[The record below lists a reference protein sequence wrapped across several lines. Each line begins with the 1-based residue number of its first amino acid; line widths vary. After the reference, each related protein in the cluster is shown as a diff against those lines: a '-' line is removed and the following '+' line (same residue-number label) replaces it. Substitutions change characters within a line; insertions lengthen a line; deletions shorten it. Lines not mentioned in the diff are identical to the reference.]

1 MARKSKIIIPYTDG
15 LEYFI
20 PEPERDEDIINF
32 DIKSKKDQFWKRPP
46 IPNFKLMT
54 NEEKDEYFIRELKRS
69 TQGAHFLNNGKVE
82 FLAPVHYWFLNHW
95 DLGGGRY
102 PDFYKWHQYLGW
114 FMHKCRMDED
124 CFGGLV
130 LTSKRAG
137 KALCIETDI
146 PTTKGWKKMKDIHVG
161 DIVFGLDGKETKVI
175 HETDIQYNRD
185 CYEITFFDGSKIV
198 ADAEHKWIVSNYRDR
213 ARVVA
218 KWNKKPLNTQVK
230 TTLELLET
238 QKNKFGNNNWTIKNT
253 APVYYKQKDLKIP
266 PYILGI
272 WLGDGST
279 YYTKLTNIDEEIIK
293 EWCDYAYSIGMNVV
307 KDSKYTYMITSGRK
321 SGRPKS
327 GSNIFLSNLQN
338 YDLIKNKHIPIDYL
352 TSSIEDRIDLLRG
365 MMDTDGCKTK
375 SKTKNRGYEYC
386 TKLESL
392 ADNFCELLSSL
403 GFKASKTKKYNKK
416 VEKYYYYVRFSG
428 SHINP
433 FKLKRKSDLVVSGD
447 KGGIKSA
454 YRYISSIVKV
464 DSVPVKCIQ
473 VDNETHSYL
482 CTKKYIVTH
491 NSEFIPCE
499 FQVDAMTQTKAEYI
513 IQAQNDIK
521 AKKLFRRSTAA
532 FYSLKRSLPY
542 LYSYYTTK
550 NEIMFKNVGEAKKT
564 STKKSSA
571 KDIEEDFAVSDHV
584 AIGAYPSKIDFVQG
598 EATRGYFLD
607 EFCSQELMDLQEL
620 HLKVLAQ
627 CSKGIGSKII
637 GKAWWVA
644 TPENAE
650 SKALSYSEQM
660 WRDSDIAKRDKNG
673 RTASGLYRM
682 LVPYYAST
690 PDFIDKYGYSDEDA
704 AKEFFK
710 NKCEGKSQ
718 SVINTL
724 RRQYIASEDDAFIPI
739 QSESL
744 EQDVVEIL
752 VEQDKILTNH
762 KLEIPYQ
769 YCFLYEENG
778 EIKKS
783 QKSVSINNTEEQ
795 DKWVEISEDPQPNVT
810 YIIGVDGT
818 NTDKMTSENGDKKSK
833 YAIVV
838 LKLFEHID
846 KINYTDVCNYSV
858 VPDKMENLTKMVYAI
873 TMHYNKFGRAS
884 VMAEGNVGVGAAIV
898 SYFDNKGMLKLIRK
912 QPKIFGTDTR
922 EVKNRYTVYA
932 DEHVNRETLR
942 LANLWCRRHGKNF
955 RSRRLVKAILKIGSG
970 NSDLGS
976 AFRVALLGCGNFDP
990 ETIKKKE
997 VPVARKRRQVLTYVN
1012 GTYMYTYV

>member
-54 NEEKDEYFIRELKRS
+54 NEEKDEYFLRELKRS

-137 KALCIETDI
+137 K
-146 PTTKGWKKMKDIHVG
+146 
-161 DIVFGLDGKETKVI
+161 
-175 HETDIQYNRD
+175 
-185 CYEITFFDGSKIV
+185 
-198 ADAEHKWIVSNYRDR
+198 
-213 ARVVA
+213 
-218 KWNKKPLNTQVK
+218 
-230 TTLELLET
+230 
-238 QKNKFGNNNWTIKNT
+238 
-253 APVYYKQKDLKIP
+253 
-266 PYILGI
+266 
-272 WLGDGST
+272 
-279 YYTKLTNIDEEIIK
+279 
-293 EWCDYAYSIGMNVV
+293 
-307 KDSKYTYMITSGRK
+307 
-321 SGRPKS
+321 
-327 GSNIFLSNLQN
+327 
-338 YDLIKNKHIPIDYL
+338 
-352 TSSIEDRIDLLRG
+352 
-365 MMDTDGCKTK
+365 
-375 SKTKNRGYEYC
+375 
-386 TKLESL
+386 
-392 ADNFCELLSSL
+392 
-403 GFKASKTKKYNKK
+403 
-416 VEKYYYYVRFSG
+416 
-428 SHINP
+428 
-433 FKLKRKSDLVVSGD
+433 
-447 KGGIKSA
+447 
-454 YRYISSIVKV
+454 
-464 DSVPVKCIQ
+464 
-473 VDNETHSYL
+473 
-482 CTKKYIVTH
+482 
-491 NSEFIPCE
+491 SEFIPCE

-690 PDFIDKYGYSDEDA
+690 PDFIDKYGYSDEEA

-783 QKSVSINNTEEQ
+783 QKSVSINNIEEQ

-997 VPVARKRRQVLTYVN
+997 VPIARKRRQVLTYVN

>member
-54 NEEKDEYFIRELKRS
+54 NEEKDEYFLRELKRS

-114 FMHKCRMDED
+114 FMHKCRMDEN

-137 KALCIETDI
+137 K
-146 PTTKGWKKMKDIHVG
+146 
-161 DIVFGLDGKETKVI
+161 
-175 HETDIQYNRD
+175 
-185 CYEITFFDGSKIV
+185 
-198 ADAEHKWIVSNYRDR
+198 
-213 ARVVA
+213 
-218 KWNKKPLNTQVK
+218 
-230 TTLELLET
+230 
-238 QKNKFGNNNWTIKNT
+238 
-253 APVYYKQKDLKIP
+253 
-266 PYILGI
+266 
-272 WLGDGST
+272 
-279 YYTKLTNIDEEIIK
+279 
-293 EWCDYAYSIGMNVV
+293 
-307 KDSKYTYMITSGRK
+307 
-321 SGRPKS
+321 
-327 GSNIFLSNLQN
+327 
-338 YDLIKNKHIPIDYL
+338 
-352 TSSIEDRIDLLRG
+352 
-365 MMDTDGCKTK
+365 
-375 SKTKNRGYEYC
+375 
-386 TKLESL
+386 
-392 ADNFCELLSSL
+392 
-403 GFKASKTKKYNKK
+403 
-416 VEKYYYYVRFSG
+416 
-428 SHINP
+428 
-433 FKLKRKSDLVVSGD
+433 
-447 KGGIKSA
+447 
-454 YRYISSIVKV
+454 
-464 DSVPVKCIQ
+464 
-473 VDNETHSYL
+473 
-482 CTKKYIVTH
+482 
-491 NSEFIPCE
+491 SEFIPCE

-810 YIIGVDGT
+810 YIVGVDGT

-942 LANLWCRRHGKNF
+942 LANLWGRRHGKNF

-997 VPVARKRRQVLTYVN
+997 VPIARKRRQVLTYVN

>member
-137 KALCIETDI
+137 K
-146 PTTKGWKKMKDIHVG
+146 
-161 DIVFGLDGKETKVI
+161 
-175 HETDIQYNRD
+175 
-185 CYEITFFDGSKIV
+185 
-198 ADAEHKWIVSNYRDR
+198 
-213 ARVVA
+213 
-218 KWNKKPLNTQVK
+218 
-230 TTLELLET
+230 
-238 QKNKFGNNNWTIKNT
+238 
-253 APVYYKQKDLKIP
+253 
-266 PYILGI
+266 
-272 WLGDGST
+272 
-279 YYTKLTNIDEEIIK
+279 
-293 EWCDYAYSIGMNVV
+293 
-307 KDSKYTYMITSGRK
+307 
-321 SGRPKS
+321 
-327 GSNIFLSNLQN
+327 
-338 YDLIKNKHIPIDYL
+338 
-352 TSSIEDRIDLLRG
+352 
-365 MMDTDGCKTK
+365 
-375 SKTKNRGYEYC
+375 
-386 TKLESL
+386 
-392 ADNFCELLSSL
+392 
-403 GFKASKTKKYNKK
+403 
-416 VEKYYYYVRFSG
+416 
-428 SHINP
+428 
-433 FKLKRKSDLVVSGD
+433 
-447 KGGIKSA
+447 
-454 YRYISSIVKV
+454 
-464 DSVPVKCIQ
+464 
-473 VDNETHSYL
+473 
-482 CTKKYIVTH
+482 
-491 NSEFIPCE
+491 SEFIPCE

-783 QKSVSINNTEEQ
+783 QKSVSINNIEEQ
-795 DKWVEISEDPQPNVT
+795 DRWVEISEDPQPNVT

>member
-54 NEEKDEYFIRELKRS
+54 NEEKDEYFLRELKRS

-137 KALCIETDI
+137 K
-146 PTTKGWKKMKDIHVG
+146 
-161 DIVFGLDGKETKVI
+161 
-175 HETDIQYNRD
+175 
-185 CYEITFFDGSKIV
+185 
-198 ADAEHKWIVSNYRDR
+198 
-213 ARVVA
+213 
-218 KWNKKPLNTQVK
+218 
-230 TTLELLET
+230 
-238 QKNKFGNNNWTIKNT
+238 
-253 APVYYKQKDLKIP
+253 
-266 PYILGI
+266 
-272 WLGDGST
+272 
-279 YYTKLTNIDEEIIK
+279 
-293 EWCDYAYSIGMNVV
+293 
-307 KDSKYTYMITSGRK
+307 
-321 SGRPKS
+321 
-327 GSNIFLSNLQN
+327 
-338 YDLIKNKHIPIDYL
+338 
-352 TSSIEDRIDLLRG
+352 
-365 MMDTDGCKTK
+365 
-375 SKTKNRGYEYC
+375 
-386 TKLESL
+386 
-392 ADNFCELLSSL
+392 
-403 GFKASKTKKYNKK
+403 
-416 VEKYYYYVRFSG
+416 
-428 SHINP
+428 
-433 FKLKRKSDLVVSGD
+433 
-447 KGGIKSA
+447 
-454 YRYISSIVKV
+454 
-464 DSVPVKCIQ
+464 
-473 VDNETHSYL
+473 
-482 CTKKYIVTH
+482 
-491 NSEFIPCE
+491 SEFIPCE

-795 DKWVEISEDPQPNVT
+795 DRWVEISEDPQPNVT

-997 VPVARKRRQVLTYVN
+997 VPVTRKRRQVLTYVN

>member
-20 PEPERDEDIINF
+20 PEPEREEDIINF

-54 NEEKDEYFIRELKRS
+54 NEEKDEYFLRELKRS

-137 KALCIETDI
+137 K
-146 PTTKGWKKMKDIHVG
+146 
-161 DIVFGLDGKETKVI
+161 
-175 HETDIQYNRD
+175 
-185 CYEITFFDGSKIV
+185 
-198 ADAEHKWIVSNYRDR
+198 
-213 ARVVA
+213 
-218 KWNKKPLNTQVK
+218 
-230 TTLELLET
+230 
-238 QKNKFGNNNWTIKNT
+238 
-253 APVYYKQKDLKIP
+253 
-266 PYILGI
+266 
-272 WLGDGST
+272 
-279 YYTKLTNIDEEIIK
+279 
-293 EWCDYAYSIGMNVV
+293 
-307 KDSKYTYMITSGRK
+307 
-321 SGRPKS
+321 
-327 GSNIFLSNLQN
+327 
-338 YDLIKNKHIPIDYL
+338 
-352 TSSIEDRIDLLRG
+352 
-365 MMDTDGCKTK
+365 
-375 SKTKNRGYEYC
+375 
-386 TKLESL
+386 
-392 ADNFCELLSSL
+392 
-403 GFKASKTKKYNKK
+403 
-416 VEKYYYYVRFSG
+416 
-428 SHINP
+428 
-433 FKLKRKSDLVVSGD
+433 
-447 KGGIKSA
+447 
-454 YRYISSIVKV
+454 
-464 DSVPVKCIQ
+464 
-473 VDNETHSYL
+473 
-482 CTKKYIVTH
+482 
-491 NSEFIPCE
+491 SEFIPCE

-690 PDFIDKYGYSDEDA
+690 PDFIDKYGYSDEEA

-783 QKSVSINNTEEQ
+783 QKSVSINNIEEQ
-795 DKWVEISEDPQPNVT
+795 DRWVEISEDPQPNVT

-997 VPVARKRRQVLTYVN
+997 VPVVRKRRQVLTYVN

>member
-1 MARKSKIIIPYTDG
+1 
-15 LEYFI
+15 
-20 PEPERDEDIINF
+20 
-32 DIKSKKDQFWKRPP
+32 
-46 IPNFKLMT
+46 
-54 NEEKDEYFIRELKRS
+54 
-69 TQGAHFLNNGKVE
+69 
-82 FLAPVHYWFLNHW
+82 
-95 DLGGGRY
+95 
-102 PDFYKWHQYLGW
+102 
-114 FMHKCRMDED
+114 
-124 CFGGLV
+124 
-130 LTSKRAG
+130 
-137 KALCIETDI
+137 
-146 PTTKGWKKMKDIHVG
+146 
-161 DIVFGLDGKETKVI
+161 
-175 HETDIQYNRD
+175 
-185 CYEITFFDGSKIV
+185 
-198 ADAEHKWIVSNYRDR
+198 
-213 ARVVA
+213 
-218 KWNKKPLNTQVK
+218 
-230 TTLELLET
+230 
-238 QKNKFGNNNWTIKNT
+238 
-253 APVYYKQKDLKIP
+253 
-266 PYILGI
+266 
-272 WLGDGST
+272 
-279 YYTKLTNIDEEIIK
+279 
-293 EWCDYAYSIGMNVV
+293 
-307 KDSKYTYMITSGRK
+307 
-321 SGRPKS
+321 
-327 GSNIFLSNLQN
+327 
-338 YDLIKNKHIPIDYL
+338 
-352 TSSIEDRIDLLRG
+352 
-365 MMDTDGCKTK
+365 
-375 SKTKNRGYEYC
+375 
-386 TKLESL
+386 
-392 ADNFCELLSSL
+392 
-403 GFKASKTKKYNKK
+403 
-416 VEKYYYYVRFSG
+416 
-428 SHINP
+428 
-433 FKLKRKSDLVVSGD
+433 
-447 KGGIKSA
+447 
-454 YRYISSIVKV
+454 
-464 DSVPVKCIQ
+464 
-473 VDNETHSYL
+473 
-482 CTKKYIVTH
+482 
-491 NSEFIPCE
+491 
-499 FQVDAMTQTKAEYI
+499 
-513 IQAQNDIK
+513 
-521 AKKLFRRSTAA
+521 
-532 FYSLKRSLPY
+532 
-542 LYSYYTTK
+542 
-550 NEIMFKNVGEAKKT
+550 MFKNVGEAKKT

-942 LANLWCRRHGKNF
+942 LANLWGRRHGKNF

-990 ETIKKKE
+990 ETVKKKE
-997 VPVARKRRQVLTYVN
+997 VPIARKRRQVLTYVN

>member
-54 NEEKDEYFIRELKRS
+54 NEEKDEYFLRELKRS

-137 KALCIETDI
+137 K
-146 PTTKGWKKMKDIHVG
+146 
-161 DIVFGLDGKETKVI
+161 
-175 HETDIQYNRD
+175 
-185 CYEITFFDGSKIV
+185 
-198 ADAEHKWIVSNYRDR
+198 
-213 ARVVA
+213 
-218 KWNKKPLNTQVK
+218 
-230 TTLELLET
+230 
-238 QKNKFGNNNWTIKNT
+238 
-253 APVYYKQKDLKIP
+253 
-266 PYILGI
+266 
-272 WLGDGST
+272 
-279 YYTKLTNIDEEIIK
+279 
-293 EWCDYAYSIGMNVV
+293 
-307 KDSKYTYMITSGRK
+307 
-321 SGRPKS
+321 
-327 GSNIFLSNLQN
+327 
-338 YDLIKNKHIPIDYL
+338 
-352 TSSIEDRIDLLRG
+352 
-365 MMDTDGCKTK
+365 
-375 SKTKNRGYEYC
+375 
-386 TKLESL
+386 
-392 ADNFCELLSSL
+392 
-403 GFKASKTKKYNKK
+403 
-416 VEKYYYYVRFSG
+416 
-428 SHINP
+428 
-433 FKLKRKSDLVVSGD
+433 
-447 KGGIKSA
+447 
-454 YRYISSIVKV
+454 
-464 DSVPVKCIQ
+464 
-473 VDNETHSYL
+473 
-482 CTKKYIVTH
+482 
-491 NSEFIPCE
+491 SEFIPCE

-997 VPVARKRRQVLTYVN
+997 VPIARKRRQVLTYVN

>member
-20 PEPERDEDIINF
+20 PEPEREDDIINF

-54 NEEKDEYFIRELKRS
+54 NEEKDEYFLRELKRS

-114 FMHKCRMDED
+114 FMHKCRIDED

-137 KALCIETDI
+137 K
-146 PTTKGWKKMKDIHVG
+146 
-161 DIVFGLDGKETKVI
+161 
-175 HETDIQYNRD
+175 
-185 CYEITFFDGSKIV
+185 
-198 ADAEHKWIVSNYRDR
+198 
-213 ARVVA
+213 
-218 KWNKKPLNTQVK
+218 
-230 TTLELLET
+230 
-238 QKNKFGNNNWTIKNT
+238 
-253 APVYYKQKDLKIP
+253 
-266 PYILGI
+266 
-272 WLGDGST
+272 
-279 YYTKLTNIDEEIIK
+279 
-293 EWCDYAYSIGMNVV
+293 
-307 KDSKYTYMITSGRK
+307 
-321 SGRPKS
+321 
-327 GSNIFLSNLQN
+327 
-338 YDLIKNKHIPIDYL
+338 
-352 TSSIEDRIDLLRG
+352 
-365 MMDTDGCKTK
+365 
-375 SKTKNRGYEYC
+375 
-386 TKLESL
+386 
-392 ADNFCELLSSL
+392 
-403 GFKASKTKKYNKK
+403 
-416 VEKYYYYVRFSG
+416 
-428 SHINP
+428 
-433 FKLKRKSDLVVSGD
+433 
-447 KGGIKSA
+447 
-454 YRYISSIVKV
+454 
-464 DSVPVKCIQ
+464 
-473 VDNETHSYL
+473 
-482 CTKKYIVTH
+482 
-491 NSEFIPCE
+491 SEFIPCE

-690 PDFIDKYGYSDEDA
+690 PDFIDKYGYSDEEA

-783 QKSVSINNTEEQ
+783 QKSVSINNIEEQ
-795 DKWVEISEDPQPNVT
+795 DRWVEISEDPQPNVT

-997 VPVARKRRQVLTYVN
+997 VPVVRKRRQVLTYVN

>member
-137 KALCIETDI
+137 K
-146 PTTKGWKKMKDIHVG
+146 
-161 DIVFGLDGKETKVI
+161 
-175 HETDIQYNRD
+175 
-185 CYEITFFDGSKIV
+185 
-198 ADAEHKWIVSNYRDR
+198 
-213 ARVVA
+213 
-218 KWNKKPLNTQVK
+218 
-230 TTLELLET
+230 
-238 QKNKFGNNNWTIKNT
+238 
-253 APVYYKQKDLKIP
+253 
-266 PYILGI
+266 
-272 WLGDGST
+272 
-279 YYTKLTNIDEEIIK
+279 
-293 EWCDYAYSIGMNVV
+293 
-307 KDSKYTYMITSGRK
+307 
-321 SGRPKS
+321 
-327 GSNIFLSNLQN
+327 
-338 YDLIKNKHIPIDYL
+338 
-352 TSSIEDRIDLLRG
+352 
-365 MMDTDGCKTK
+365 
-375 SKTKNRGYEYC
+375 
-386 TKLESL
+386 
-392 ADNFCELLSSL
+392 
-403 GFKASKTKKYNKK
+403 
-416 VEKYYYYVRFSG
+416 
-428 SHINP
+428 
-433 FKLKRKSDLVVSGD
+433 
-447 KGGIKSA
+447 
-454 YRYISSIVKV
+454 
-464 DSVPVKCIQ
+464 
-473 VDNETHSYL
+473 
-482 CTKKYIVTH
+482 
-491 NSEFIPCE
+491 SEFIPCE

-997 VPVARKRRQVLTYVN
+997 VPVTRKRRQVLTYVN

>member
-54 NEEKDEYFIRELKRS
+54 NEEKDEYFLRELKRS

-114 FMHKCRMDED
+114 FMHKCRMDEN

-137 KALCIETDI
+137 K
-146 PTTKGWKKMKDIHVG
+146 
-161 DIVFGLDGKETKVI
+161 
-175 HETDIQYNRD
+175 
-185 CYEITFFDGSKIV
+185 
-198 ADAEHKWIVSNYRDR
+198 
-213 ARVVA
+213 
-218 KWNKKPLNTQVK
+218 
-230 TTLELLET
+230 
-238 QKNKFGNNNWTIKNT
+238 
-253 APVYYKQKDLKIP
+253 
-266 PYILGI
+266 
-272 WLGDGST
+272 
-279 YYTKLTNIDEEIIK
+279 
-293 EWCDYAYSIGMNVV
+293 
-307 KDSKYTYMITSGRK
+307 
-321 SGRPKS
+321 
-327 GSNIFLSNLQN
+327 
-338 YDLIKNKHIPIDYL
+338 
-352 TSSIEDRIDLLRG
+352 
-365 MMDTDGCKTK
+365 
-375 SKTKNRGYEYC
+375 
-386 TKLESL
+386 
-392 ADNFCELLSSL
+392 
-403 GFKASKTKKYNKK
+403 
-416 VEKYYYYVRFSG
+416 
-428 SHINP
+428 
-433 FKLKRKSDLVVSGD
+433 
-447 KGGIKSA
+447 
-454 YRYISSIVKV
+454 
-464 DSVPVKCIQ
+464 
-473 VDNETHSYL
+473 
-482 CTKKYIVTH
+482 
-491 NSEFIPCE
+491 SEFIPCE

-564 STKKSSA
+564 STKKSST

-997 VPVARKRRQVLTYVN
+997 VPIARKRRQVLTYVN

>member
-54 NEEKDEYFIRELKRS
+54 NEEKDEYFLRELKRS

-137 KALCIETDI
+137 K
-146 PTTKGWKKMKDIHVG
+146 
-161 DIVFGLDGKETKVI
+161 
-175 HETDIQYNRD
+175 
-185 CYEITFFDGSKIV
+185 
-198 ADAEHKWIVSNYRDR
+198 
-213 ARVVA
+213 
-218 KWNKKPLNTQVK
+218 
-230 TTLELLET
+230 
-238 QKNKFGNNNWTIKNT
+238 
-253 APVYYKQKDLKIP
+253 
-266 PYILGI
+266 
-272 WLGDGST
+272 
-279 YYTKLTNIDEEIIK
+279 
-293 EWCDYAYSIGMNVV
+293 
-307 KDSKYTYMITSGRK
+307 
-321 SGRPKS
+321 
-327 GSNIFLSNLQN
+327 
-338 YDLIKNKHIPIDYL
+338 
-352 TSSIEDRIDLLRG
+352 
-365 MMDTDGCKTK
+365 
-375 SKTKNRGYEYC
+375 
-386 TKLESL
+386 
-392 ADNFCELLSSL
+392 
-403 GFKASKTKKYNKK
+403 
-416 VEKYYYYVRFSG
+416 
-428 SHINP
+428 
-433 FKLKRKSDLVVSGD
+433 
-447 KGGIKSA
+447 
-454 YRYISSIVKV
+454 
-464 DSVPVKCIQ
+464 
-473 VDNETHSYL
+473 
-482 CTKKYIVTH
+482 
-491 NSEFIPCE
+491 SEFIPCE

-637 GKAWWVA
+637 GKSWWVA

-997 VPVARKRRQVLTYVN
+997 VPIARKRRQVLTYVN

>member
-20 PEPERDEDIINF
+20 PEPEREEDIINF

-54 NEEKDEYFIRELKRS
+54 NEEKDEYFLRELKRS

-114 FMHKCRMDED
+114 FMHKCRIDED

-137 KALCIETDI
+137 K
-146 PTTKGWKKMKDIHVG
+146 
-161 DIVFGLDGKETKVI
+161 
-175 HETDIQYNRD
+175 
-185 CYEITFFDGSKIV
+185 
-198 ADAEHKWIVSNYRDR
+198 
-213 ARVVA
+213 
-218 KWNKKPLNTQVK
+218 
-230 TTLELLET
+230 
-238 QKNKFGNNNWTIKNT
+238 
-253 APVYYKQKDLKIP
+253 
-266 PYILGI
+266 
-272 WLGDGST
+272 
-279 YYTKLTNIDEEIIK
+279 
-293 EWCDYAYSIGMNVV
+293 
-307 KDSKYTYMITSGRK
+307 
-321 SGRPKS
+321 
-327 GSNIFLSNLQN
+327 
-338 YDLIKNKHIPIDYL
+338 
-352 TSSIEDRIDLLRG
+352 
-365 MMDTDGCKTK
+365 
-375 SKTKNRGYEYC
+375 
-386 TKLESL
+386 
-392 ADNFCELLSSL
+392 
-403 GFKASKTKKYNKK
+403 
-416 VEKYYYYVRFSG
+416 
-428 SHINP
+428 
-433 FKLKRKSDLVVSGD
+433 
-447 KGGIKSA
+447 
-454 YRYISSIVKV
+454 
-464 DSVPVKCIQ
+464 
-473 VDNETHSYL
+473 
-482 CTKKYIVTH
+482 
-491 NSEFIPCE
+491 SEFIPCE

-690 PDFIDKYGYSDEDA
+690 PDFIDKYGYSDEEA

-783 QKSVSINNTEEQ
+783 QKSVSINNIEEQ
-795 DKWVEISEDPQPNVT
+795 DRWVEISEDPQPNVT

-997 VPVARKRRQVLTYVN
+997 VPVVRKRRQVLTYVN

>member
-1 MARKSKIIIPYTDG
+1 MARKSKVIIPYTDG

-54 NEEKDEYFIRELKRS
+54 NEEKDEYFLRELKRS

-102 PDFYKWHQYLGW
+102 PEFYKWHQYLGW
-114 FMHKCRMDED
+114 FMHKCRMDEN

-137 KALCIETDI
+137 K
-146 PTTKGWKKMKDIHVG
+146 
-161 DIVFGLDGKETKVI
+161 
-175 HETDIQYNRD
+175 
-185 CYEITFFDGSKIV
+185 
-198 ADAEHKWIVSNYRDR
+198 
-213 ARVVA
+213 
-218 KWNKKPLNTQVK
+218 
-230 TTLELLET
+230 
-238 QKNKFGNNNWTIKNT
+238 
-253 APVYYKQKDLKIP
+253 
-266 PYILGI
+266 
-272 WLGDGST
+272 
-279 YYTKLTNIDEEIIK
+279 
-293 EWCDYAYSIGMNVV
+293 
-307 KDSKYTYMITSGRK
+307 
-321 SGRPKS
+321 
-327 GSNIFLSNLQN
+327 
-338 YDLIKNKHIPIDYL
+338 
-352 TSSIEDRIDLLRG
+352 
-365 MMDTDGCKTK
+365 
-375 SKTKNRGYEYC
+375 
-386 TKLESL
+386 
-392 ADNFCELLSSL
+392 
-403 GFKASKTKKYNKK
+403 
-416 VEKYYYYVRFSG
+416 
-428 SHINP
+428 
-433 FKLKRKSDLVVSGD
+433 
-447 KGGIKSA
+447 
-454 YRYISSIVKV
+454 
-464 DSVPVKCIQ
+464 
-473 VDNETHSYL
+473 
-482 CTKKYIVTH
+482 
-491 NSEFIPCE
+491 SEFIPCE

-990 ETIKKKE
+990 ETVKKKE
-997 VPVARKRRQVLTYVN
+997 VPIARKRRQVLTYVN

>member
-54 NEEKDEYFIRELKRS
+54 NEEKDEYFLRELKRS

-102 PDFYKWHQYLGW
+102 PEFYKWHQYLGW
-114 FMHKCRMDED
+114 FMHKCRMDEN

-137 KALCIETDI
+137 K
-146 PTTKGWKKMKDIHVG
+146 
-161 DIVFGLDGKETKVI
+161 
-175 HETDIQYNRD
+175 
-185 CYEITFFDGSKIV
+185 
-198 ADAEHKWIVSNYRDR
+198 
-213 ARVVA
+213 
-218 KWNKKPLNTQVK
+218 
-230 TTLELLET
+230 
-238 QKNKFGNNNWTIKNT
+238 
-253 APVYYKQKDLKIP
+253 
-266 PYILGI
+266 
-272 WLGDGST
+272 
-279 YYTKLTNIDEEIIK
+279 
-293 EWCDYAYSIGMNVV
+293 
-307 KDSKYTYMITSGRK
+307 
-321 SGRPKS
+321 
-327 GSNIFLSNLQN
+327 
-338 YDLIKNKHIPIDYL
+338 
-352 TSSIEDRIDLLRG
+352 
-365 MMDTDGCKTK
+365 
-375 SKTKNRGYEYC
+375 
-386 TKLESL
+386 
-392 ADNFCELLSSL
+392 
-403 GFKASKTKKYNKK
+403 
-416 VEKYYYYVRFSG
+416 
-428 SHINP
+428 
-433 FKLKRKSDLVVSGD
+433 
-447 KGGIKSA
+447 
-454 YRYISSIVKV
+454 
-464 DSVPVKCIQ
+464 
-473 VDNETHSYL
+473 
-482 CTKKYIVTH
+482 
-491 NSEFIPCE
+491 SEFTPCE

-997 VPVARKRRQVLTYVN
+997 VPIARKRRQVLTYVN

>member
-137 KALCIETDI
+137 K
-146 PTTKGWKKMKDIHVG
+146 
-161 DIVFGLDGKETKVI
+161 
-175 HETDIQYNRD
+175 
-185 CYEITFFDGSKIV
+185 
-198 ADAEHKWIVSNYRDR
+198 
-213 ARVVA
+213 
-218 KWNKKPLNTQVK
+218 
-230 TTLELLET
+230 
-238 QKNKFGNNNWTIKNT
+238 
-253 APVYYKQKDLKIP
+253 
-266 PYILGI
+266 
-272 WLGDGST
+272 
-279 YYTKLTNIDEEIIK
+279 
-293 EWCDYAYSIGMNVV
+293 
-307 KDSKYTYMITSGRK
+307 
-321 SGRPKS
+321 
-327 GSNIFLSNLQN
+327 
-338 YDLIKNKHIPIDYL
+338 
-352 TSSIEDRIDLLRG
+352 
-365 MMDTDGCKTK
+365 
-375 SKTKNRGYEYC
+375 
-386 TKLESL
+386 
-392 ADNFCELLSSL
+392 
-403 GFKASKTKKYNKK
+403 
-416 VEKYYYYVRFSG
+416 
-428 SHINP
+428 
-433 FKLKRKSDLVVSGD
+433 
-447 KGGIKSA
+447 
-454 YRYISSIVKV
+454 
-464 DSVPVKCIQ
+464 
-473 VDNETHSYL
+473 
-482 CTKKYIVTH
+482 
-491 NSEFIPCE
+491 SEFIPCE

>member
-20 PEPERDEDIINF
+20 PEPEGDDDIINF
-32 DIKSKKDQFWKRPP
+32 DIKSKKEQFWKRPP

-54 NEEKDEYFIRELKRS
+54 NEEKDEYFLRELKRS

-82 FLAPVHYWFLNHW
+82 YLSPVHYWFLNHW

-102 PDFYKWHQYLGW
+102 PEFYKWHQYLGW

-137 KALCIETDI
+137 K
-146 PTTKGWKKMKDIHVG
+146 
-161 DIVFGLDGKETKVI
+161 
-175 HETDIQYNRD
+175 
-185 CYEITFFDGSKIV
+185 
-198 ADAEHKWIVSNYRDR
+198 
-213 ARVVA
+213 
-218 KWNKKPLNTQVK
+218 
-230 TTLELLET
+230 
-238 QKNKFGNNNWTIKNT
+238 
-253 APVYYKQKDLKIP
+253 
-266 PYILGI
+266 
-272 WLGDGST
+272 
-279 YYTKLTNIDEEIIK
+279 
-293 EWCDYAYSIGMNVV
+293 
-307 KDSKYTYMITSGRK
+307 
-321 SGRPKS
+321 
-327 GSNIFLSNLQN
+327 
-338 YDLIKNKHIPIDYL
+338 
-352 TSSIEDRIDLLRG
+352 
-365 MMDTDGCKTK
+365 
-375 SKTKNRGYEYC
+375 
-386 TKLESL
+386 
-392 ADNFCELLSSL
+392 
-403 GFKASKTKKYNKK
+403 
-416 VEKYYYYVRFSG
+416 
-428 SHINP
+428 
-433 FKLKRKSDLVVSGD
+433 
-447 KGGIKSA
+447 
-454 YRYISSIVKV
+454 
-464 DSVPVKCIQ
+464 
-473 VDNETHSYL
+473 
-482 CTKKYIVTH
+482 
-491 NSEFIPCE
+491 SEFIPCE

-650 SKALSYSEQM
+650 SKALPYSEQM
-660 WRDSDIAKRDKNG
+660 WRDSDISKRDKNG

-682 LVPYYAST
+682 LVPYYVST

-783 QKSVSINNTEEQ
+783 QKSVSINNIEEQ

-846 KINYTDVCNYSV
+846 KVNYTDVCNYSV

-955 RSRRLVKAILKIGSG
+955 KSRRLVKAILKIGSG

-997 VPVARKRRQVLTYVN
+997 VAVVRKRRQVLTYMN
-1012 GTYMYTYV
+1012 GTYVYTYV

>member
-54 NEEKDEYFIRELKRS
+54 NEEKDEYFLRELKRS

-137 KALCIETDI
+137 K
-146 PTTKGWKKMKDIHVG
+146 
-161 DIVFGLDGKETKVI
+161 
-175 HETDIQYNRD
+175 
-185 CYEITFFDGSKIV
+185 
-198 ADAEHKWIVSNYRDR
+198 
-213 ARVVA
+213 
-218 KWNKKPLNTQVK
+218 
-230 TTLELLET
+230 
-238 QKNKFGNNNWTIKNT
+238 
-253 APVYYKQKDLKIP
+253 
-266 PYILGI
+266 
-272 WLGDGST
+272 
-279 YYTKLTNIDEEIIK
+279 
-293 EWCDYAYSIGMNVV
+293 
-307 KDSKYTYMITSGRK
+307 
-321 SGRPKS
+321 
-327 GSNIFLSNLQN
+327 
-338 YDLIKNKHIPIDYL
+338 
-352 TSSIEDRIDLLRG
+352 
-365 MMDTDGCKTK
+365 
-375 SKTKNRGYEYC
+375 
-386 TKLESL
+386 
-392 ADNFCELLSSL
+392 
-403 GFKASKTKKYNKK
+403 
-416 VEKYYYYVRFSG
+416 
-428 SHINP
+428 
-433 FKLKRKSDLVVSGD
+433 
-447 KGGIKSA
+447 
-454 YRYISSIVKV
+454 
-464 DSVPVKCIQ
+464 
-473 VDNETHSYL
+473 
-482 CTKKYIVTH
+482 
-491 NSEFIPCE
+491 SEFIPCE

-795 DKWVEISEDPQPNVT
+795 DRWVEISEDPQPNVT